1 MGLEVV
7 AQQAAHSGSSVSSR
21 LGDPADSQPVEKRE
35 QEIGLQLG
43 IDARSKLAGGD
54 ERPEVP
60 DHPPVELA
68 AAGALLDL
76 QRWPSDG
83 VTEEREPDGP
93 TGAAI
98 GVDREPI
105 ENLGFQPFATDRF
118 FGASGKTPPG
128 RLEDFPVGEPDQ
140 CIPASEVVGD
150 DRGRGAET
158 SGDVA
163 EPGAVE
169 ASALDH
175 LPGGPSNGASSGVMV
190 NADFGR
196 HGALG

>member
-1 MGLEVV
+1 M
-7 AQQAAHSGSSVSSR
+7 AQQAPHSGSSVSRR

-35 QEIGLQLG
+35 QEIGLHLG
-43 IDARSKLAGGD
+43 INAGSKLAGSD

-68 AAGALLDL
+68 TAGALLDL
-76 QRWPSDG
+76 QRRPPDG

-93 TGAAI
+93 TRAAV
-98 GVDREPI
+98 GVEREPI
-105 ENLGFQPFATDRF
+105 QDLSFQPLATDRF
-118 FGASGKTPPG
+118 LGAPGQTPPG
-128 RLEDFPVGEPDQ
+128 RLEDLPVGEPDQ
-140 CIPASEVVGD
+140 GLPASEVVGD
-150 DRGRGAET
+150 DGGRGAEP

-163 EPGAVE
+163 DPGAVE

-175 LPGGPSNGASSGVMV
+175 LPGGPSDGAPSGVMV

-196 HGALG
+196 HGTLG